1 MAENLSSYAAGLS
14 RDAKTRYIEKISLL
28 NGADPFLGTIPGAEI
43 TSDLPPVDAIDL
55 LSYLVLKTSFIS
67 MSQFKARKSL
77 EAYNQFVCGW
87 VKNVVTR
94 KIAGRYLTC
103 GRVSS

>member
-1 MAENLSSYAAGLS
+1 MAGNLSPYAAGLS
-14 RDAKTRYIEKISLL
+14 KDAKTRYIEKLSLL
-28 NGADPFLGTIPGAEI
+28 NGVDTFLGTIPGTEI
-43 TSDLPPVDAIDL
+43 TSDLPPVDVTDL

-87 VKNVVTR
+87 VKDVVTR